1 MRKNSESIGSVM
13 RHNQIMLLV
22 IGILVVAGIYA
33 LAVMPKQEYPT
44 FTIRQGVVVG
54 VYPGANSSVVEQQ
67 LTKPLEKYLL
77 TFPEVNRKK
86 TYSHTKDGI
95 VYFYVE
101 LADNV
106 KDKDIVWSKI
116 KHSLSVFKSQLPSGV
131 LALIANDNFGD
142 VAAIL
147 LAMESEDKTYRE
159 MDGYVD
165 VLESRLRQV
174 PSVANVNRH
183 GSQKEQISIYLDNDK
198 LSAYGIGSKTLL
210 LNLLTQGV
218 TTTSGKIDNDQMHVP
233 IHIADPLSSEK
244 EIEEQIIYSDP
255 QGNVIRVKDI
265 GRVVREYPD
274 PESYI
279 THNGKKCVLLSL
291 EVQKSANIVSF
302 GKEVDKVLKNFE
314 EELPESVQ
322 MHRIADQPEIV
333 GNSISSFLQE
343 LLMAVIAV
351 VLVIMLLLP
360 LRVAA
365 VAATSIPITIFIS
378 IAILYAVGIPLNMVT
393 LAALIVVLGMIVD
406 NSVVIVD
413 NYLDKLDHGMS
424 RWHAAIVSAKEYL
437 KSIFSATLAISITFF
452 PFLITMTGTTYDFL
466 EYFPWT
472 VTITLSISLLVAI
485 FVIPFIQYVFI
496 RKGLLAT
503 KRERALQGKPE
514 RKTILDY
521 LQGGYDKLLTGVFK
535 HPKATIGIAVIS
547 VGVGLYL
554 FATLPQRMMP
564 VVERNQF
571 AVEMYL
577 PQGSPLGATG
587 AVSDSMEHL
596 LRRDPRVESVTAFVG
611 ASSPRF
617 HLVYAP
623 NMPSPAYAQFIVNTT
638 SAKATEE
645 ILTEYTDQYAFYF
658 PEAYIRFKQLDF
670 QAVAAPVEI
679 RFSGENLQELKT
691 QSEKMISYLNTLDEC
706 LRVRTDFD
714 DMLPGAEIVLD
725 PVEAGRL
732 GVNKALASLNLSSNY
747 GGMSVSTMW
756 EGDYP
761 LSVVLKSDKDNEG
774 FNSIENVD
782 VSGVIPGSIVPL
794 RQVGTVKPDWTEGQI
809 VRRNGMLTISVLA
822 DLKWNVNATEVIK
835 KVRQHVDSEVI
846 PALPK
851 GVNVEYGGETELN
864 NEIIPDMINAMVIAV
879 FIIFLIL
886 VFHFKRLKLAL
897 LVFSSM
903 ALTVF
908 GAAFGVWIMGIDF
921 SVTAMLGLVSLAG
934 IVVRNGII
942 MFDYTDEL
950 RQKYKLPVG
959 KAAFEAGK
967 RRMRPIFLTSAAAS
981 MGVLPMVL
989 SGDLMWAPLGTVIFF
1004 GTLISMIFVVTV
1016 LPVAYWL
1023 LYKKSDRKVK
1033 VIADRI

>member
-1 MRKNSESIGSVM
+1 MKRKTGNIGLVM

-22 IGILVVAGIYA
+22 VGILVAAGIYA
-33 LAVMPKQEYPT
+33 LATMPKQEYPE

-54 VYPGANSSVVEQQ
+54 VYPGASSSVVEEQ

-86 TYSHTKDGI
+86 TYSQTKDGM
-95 VYFYVE
+95 VFFYVE

-116 KHSLSVFKSQLPSGV
+116 KHSLSTFKSQLPAGV
-131 LALIANDNFGD
+131 MALIANDNFGD

-147 LAMESEDKTYRE
+147 VAMESEDKTYRE
-159 MDGYVD
+159 MDGYLD
-165 VLESRLRQV
+165 ILENRLRQL

-183 GSQKEQISIYLDNDK
+183 GSQQEQISIYLDNDK
-198 LSAYGIGSKTLL
+198 LSAYGIGANTLMV
-210 LNLLTQGV
+210 NLFTQGF
-218 TTTSGKIDNDQMHVP
+218 TTTSGKIDNDRMQVP
-233 IHIADPLSSEK
+233 IHIAEAFSSEK

-255 QGNVIRVKDI
+255 MGNVIRVRDI
-265 GRVVREYPD
+265 GHVVREYPEA
-274 PESYI
+274 ESYI

-291 EVQKSANIVSF
+291 EVQKTENIITF
-302 GKEVDKVLKNFE
+302 GKEVDHILKDFE
-314 EELPESVQ
+314 NELPESVN
-322 MHRIADQPEIV
+322 MYRIADQPEIV
-333 GNSISSFLQE
+333 ANSISTFLKE

-351 VLVIMLLLP
+351 ILVIMALLP

-365 VAATSIPITIFIS
+365 VAATSIPVTVFIS
-378 IAILYAVGIPLNMVT
+378 LALLHAVGIPLNMVT

-413 NYLDKLDHGMS
+413 SYLDKLDHGMS
-424 RWHAAIVSAKEYL
+424 RWHAAIASAKEYL
-437 KSIFSATLAISITFF
+437 KSILSATLAISITFF
-452 PFLITMTGTTYDFL
+452 PFLITMSGMTYDFL

-472 VTITLSISLLVAI
+472 VTITLGVSLLVAI
-485 FVIPFIQYVFI
+485 WVIPFIQYLLI

-503 KRERALQGKPE
+503 KRERALKGKAE

-521 LQGGYDKLLTGVFK
+521 LQNGYNKLLGVVFK
-535 HPKATIGIAVIS
+535 YPGTTIAIGIAS
-547 VGVGLYL
+547 VVAGIIMFGI
-554 FATLPQRMMP
+554 LPQRMMP

-571 AVEMYL
+571 AVEIYL
-577 PQGSPLGATG
+577 PQGSSLQQTAT
-587 AVSDSMEHL
+587 VSDSMEHI
-596 LRRDPRVESVTAFVG
+596 LRSDTRVKSVTGFIG
-611 ASSPRF
+611 ESSPRF

-638 SAKATEE
+638 SAKDTEA
-645 ILTEYTDQYAFYF
+645 ILAEYTDKYAFYF
-658 PEAYIRFKQLDF
+658 PEGYIRFKQLDF

-691 QSEKMISYLNTLDEC
+691 EAEKLTAYLNTLDEC
-706 LRVRTDFD
+706 LRVRTDFEE
-714 DMLPGAEIVLD
+714 MLPGAEITLN
-725 PVEAGRL
+725 PIEAGRL
-732 GVNKALASLNLSSNY
+732 GVNKTFTSIGLASSY
-747 GGMSVSTMW
+747 GGMPVSTMW
-756 EGDYP
+756 EADYP
-761 LSVVLKSDKDNEG
+761 LSVVLKSDKTNRG
-774 FNSIENVD
+774 FNSIGNVD
-782 VSGVIPGSIVPL
+782 VSGIIPGAVVPL
-794 RQVGTVKPDWTEGQI
+794 RQVASVEPGWTEGQI
-809 VRRNGMLTISVLA
+809 VRRNGILTISVLA
-822 DLKWNVNATEVIK
+822 DLKWNANATEVIK
-835 KVRQHVDSEVI
+835 KVQKHIDAEVI
-846 PALPK
+846 PSRPS
-851 GVNVEYGGETELN
+851 GVNVNYGGEIELN
-864 NEIIPDMINAMVIAV
+864 NEIIPGMINAMVIAV

-886 VFHFKRLKLAL
+886 VFHFKRLKLAI

-908 GAAFGVWIMGIDF
+908 GAAFGVWVMGIDF

-950 RQKYKLPVG
+950 RQKHKMSVRN
-959 KAAFEAGK
+959 AAFEAGK

-1004 GTLISMIFVVTV
+1004 GTLISMIFVLTV

-1023 LYKKSDRKVK
+1023 IYKKTDKIKS
-1033 VIADRI
+1033 A